1 MLTPGAAV
9 IFAAAAGAAAAG
21 APLNAPPVRLL
32 SQLGY
37 SITCGCGDEPVPHP
51 SRRQFAVEA
60 VVPAATR
67 LKHDDDGD
75 HATPPHLNG
84 IFLSLS
90 ANNADFSAAQWRA
103 EFEAM
108 RAVKLEFF
116 VIRSLLN
123 GANSYT
129 TGGCVMG
136 HFESFYNSTLTPAE
150 CYKRVGSAG
159 PGGTLGIILEQ
170 AAIVGLGVH
179 FGGLMPSARFR
190 GPGGKTRE
198 GVVQWYRD
206 LANLQVRVATDV
218 WWQFPQHRSVIR
230 GFYTDLEENNQ
241 PDMNR
246 SAKELAVHYLNP
258 IADDVK
264 KLLAPRLKVWA
275 SPYAVYNWTLHNRT
289 VPREHGQ
296 LLNATEY
303 AQFWSGVL
311 TAAPAFDFIAPQ
323 DSVGWMGNTLPEVEA
338 SLTALSA
345 ATAAVKPPRELWSN
359 VELFEGWPAGCWFPT
374 QCGRHPAPIERIAG
388 QIGTESRLAT
398 TLIAWSWGMLSPS
411 GFHSNSSAARTIVAI
426 LSRL

>member
-51 SRRQFAVEA
+51 SRRHFAVEA

-179 FGGLMPSARFR
+179 ALRWAH
-190 GPGGKTRE
+190 GPH
-198 GVVQWYRD
+198 
-206 LANLQVRVATDV
+206 AFAVRAVRPERAWCSGIGT
-218 WWQFPQHRSVIR
+218 WRIC
-230 GFYTDLEENNQ
+230 
-241 PDMNR
+241 R
-246 SAKELAVHYLNP
+246 SAS
-258 IADDVK
+258 
-264 KLLAPRLKVWA
+264 R
-275 SPYAVYNWTLHNRT
+275 R
-289 VPREHGQ
+289 
-296 LLNATEY
+296 
-303 AQFWSGVL
+303 
-311 TAAPAFDFIAPQ
+311 
-323 DSVGWMGNTLPEVEA
+323 M
-338 SLTALSA
+338 
-345 ATAAVKPPRELWSN
+345 
-359 VELFEGWPAGCWFPT
+359 
-374 QCGRHPAPIERIAG
+374 CGG
-388 QIGTESRLAT
+388 S
-398 TLIAWSWGMLSPS
+398 
-411 GFHSNSSAARTIVAI
+411 FHSTAR
-426 LSRL
+426 